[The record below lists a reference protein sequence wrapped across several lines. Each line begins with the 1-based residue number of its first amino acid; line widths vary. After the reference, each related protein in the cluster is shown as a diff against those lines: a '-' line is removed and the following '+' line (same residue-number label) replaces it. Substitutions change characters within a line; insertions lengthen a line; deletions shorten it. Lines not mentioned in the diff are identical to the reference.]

1 MYIRLHVYSMEIQW
15 RHSAMKHRQ
24 HNALDKK
31 LNVIQNVRT
40 YALIIVRLAAASI
53 AMDKDFATI

>member
-1 MYIRLHVYSMEIQW
+1 MYICLHVYSMEIQW
-15 RHSAMKHRQ
+15 RYSVMKHRQ

-31 LNVIQNVRT
+31 LNVIQYVRT
-40 YALIIVRLAAASI
+40 YVLIIMRLAAASI